1 MIRKAQPCR
10 GFLEFADPIHQVAGM
25 KLETT
30 MNSGVA
36 LVTAIAEHLDFENVN
51 AFRREMDH
59 VLSEATEVV
68 LDMRQLRFVDSS
80 GLGAILSS
88 LRRLSSSGGDL
99 RLACVTPEVA
109 ALLQL
114 VRLDQIIGIYES
126 SEEAVRSFR

>member
-1 MIRKAQPCR
+1 
-10 GFLEFADPIHQVAGM
+10 
-25 KLETT
+25 